1 MGSTVSV
8 VIDAHVANVTLNRPD
23 KMNAVNLEMFS
34 ELGEVG
40 SRIAAD
46 RSVRAV
52 VLSGAGENFCAGI
65 DTTIFGQ
72 EGKGIDA
79 ATMSPQAPSPANLF
93 QRAAYVWREVPVPV
107 ICAIHGVAFGAG
119 MQIAL
124 GADIRYAAPDAKFS
138 VMEAKWGIIPDM
150 AISAT
155 ARGVVPLDRIK
166 ELAFTARVVSSAD
179 ALRLGLVTQL
189 HDDPLTAA
197 KAVAEEIAVKSP
209 SAIRAMKQ
217 LFGNGWD
224 APVAD
229 ALALEARLQ
238 MGLLGSENQ
247 REAVL
252 ANIEKRAPNFSD

>member
-8 VIDAHVANVTLNRPD
+8 DIDAHIANVTLNRPD
-23 KMNAVNLEMFS
+23 KMNAVSLEMFS

-52 VLSGAGENFCAGI
+52 VLSGAGDNFCAGI
-65 DTTIFGQ
+65 DTAIFGR
-72 EGKGIDA
+72 EGKGIDVA
-79 ATMSPQAPSPANLF
+79 AMSPQAPSPANLF
-93 QRAAYVWREVPVPV
+93 QRAAWVWREVPVPV
-107 ICAIHGVAFGAG
+107 ICSIHGVAFGAG

-124 GADIRYAAPDAKFS
+124 GADIRYAAPDARFC

-166 ELAFTARVVSSAD
+166 ELAFTARVVSAVD
-179 ALRLGLVTQL
+179 AFRLGLVTQV
-189 HDDPLTAA
+189 HDDPLAA
-197 KAVAEEIAVKSP
+197 ARTVAEEIAAKSP
-209 SAIRAMKQ
+209 SAVRAMKQ
-217 LFGNGWD
+217 LFDSGWD

-238 MGLLGSENQ
+238 SGLLGGENQ